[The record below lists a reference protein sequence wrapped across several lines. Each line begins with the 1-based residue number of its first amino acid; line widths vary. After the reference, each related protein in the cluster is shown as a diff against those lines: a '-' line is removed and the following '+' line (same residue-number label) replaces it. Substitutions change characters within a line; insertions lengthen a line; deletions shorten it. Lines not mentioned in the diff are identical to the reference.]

1 MLGVDLHGL
10 LGDHVRSHGVV
21 PKGLR
26 FHDALHV
33 GRPTILR
40 GGENARGVGH
50 APTDDDLLNL
60 VSEHL
65 LHQLGQRLELRLE
78 LLKLFLL
85 ILILD
90 VEAFLG
96 GGLQFFPIK
105 FFQLLNCVL
114 IDGVNHV
121 HYLQALLPKV
131 LQEGRGRNGS
141 DAFACDVVDVVLA
154 LLHAVHVLLEAY
166 LLIARLGGVETQ
178 ELSDFGAVGGVLVDA
193 ELQALA
199 ELLVELLVVVL
210 LLGDLSEHLQ
220 ALLHEVL
227 LDHAENLV
235 LLEGLTRDVQGQVLR
250 VDDALDHVQPLGHEL
265 LAVVHDE
272 DTAHVQLDV
281 VALLLAL
288 EQVEGRAPR
297 HEQESAELELALN
310 AEVLHG
316 KVVLPLVA
324 HLLDLL
330 GLLLLFLLLLLLI
343 DLLDLGLVTLG
354 TILLLGLLL
363 VLTVSDLL
371 LAGLLDVELDGETDE
386 LTVLLDQILE
396 APLLE
401 ELGLVFLQVA
411 DDLGAALDLAVHH
424 LGVLLHGERA
434 ASARL
439 PNVLL
444 IIVVLADHTD
454 LVCDKVRR
462 VEADAELADHAHVTT
477 SGHGLHEGLR
487 AGLSDGAKIVD
498 ELVLRHTDT
507 GVLDA
512 NGRVGLVRDD
522 LDEEV

>member
-1 MLGVDLHGL
+1 M
-10 LGDHVRSHGVV
+10 
-21 PKGLR
+21 
-26 FHDALHV
+26 
-33 GRPTILR
+33 
-40 GGENARGVGH
+40 
-50 APTDDDLLNL
+50 
-60 VSEHL
+60 
-65 LHQLGQRLELRLE
+65 
-78 LLKLFLL
+78 
-85 ILILD
+85 
-90 VEAFLG
+90 
-96 GGLQFFPIK
+96 
-105 FFQLLNCVL
+105 
-114 IDGVNHV
+114 
-121 HYLQALLPKV
+121 
-131 LQEGRGRNGS
+131 
-141 DAFACDVVDVVLA
+141 
-154 LLHAVHVLLEAY
+154 
-166 LLIARLGGVETQ
+166 
-178 ELSDFGAVGGVLVDA
+178 ELS
-193 ELQALA
+193 
-199 ELLVELLVVVL
+199 
-210 LLGDLSEHLQ
+210 
-220 ALLHEVL
+220 
-227 LDHAENLV
+227 
-235 LLEGLTRDVQGQVLR
+235 R
-250 VDDALDHVQPLGHEL
+250 
-265 LAVVHDE
+265 
-272 DTAHVQLDV
+272 
-281 VALLLAL
+281 
-288 EQVEGRAPR
+288 RAWAFMMR
-297 HEQESAELELALN
+297 SML

-316 KVVLPLVA
+316 EVVLPVVGEALVEGSVLLVGHVLALAHPQGLVLVQLLPLVA

-462 VEADAELADHAHVTT
+462 VEADAELADHAHVAT